1 MVFPEFRTELVSFNI
16 FSHIALHFFQ
26 ALNTIGEKW
35 SEVVVG
41 ERDFSNIGFLHVA
54 INSIGEGILFTI
66 HLSLL
71 ML

>member
-35 SEVVVG
+35 SEVVGG
-41 ERDFSNIGFLHVA
+41 ERFFEYWFPPRGYKLLRGRDF
-54 INSIGEGILFTI
+54 I
-66 HLSLL
+66 HYSS
-71 ML
+71 